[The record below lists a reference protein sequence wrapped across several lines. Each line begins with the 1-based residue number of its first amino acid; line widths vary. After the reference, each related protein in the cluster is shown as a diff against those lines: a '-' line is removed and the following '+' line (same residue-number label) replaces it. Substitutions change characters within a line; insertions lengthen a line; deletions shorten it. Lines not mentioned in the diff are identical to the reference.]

1 MKEIIDILTEIEN
14 TKDCIISKLERP
26 IKKLSFELPKDLEYY
41 LKNYSFIV
49 LFQNA
54 DYSIKIVGVSEFKR
68 ANPVIVG
75 EEAED
80 NISHNCYIIADD
92 NNSQYI
98 TIDLTK
104 DKLGYCYDS
113 FWDRHGVV
121 GKQAVIAQ
129 SFTELLERLYNSKGQ
144 SWYWTDSNFK
154 SYGDAYDG

>member
-1 MKEIIDILTEIEN
+1 MKKIIEILTEIES
-14 TKDCIISKLERP
+14 TRDCTVSKLERP
-26 IKKLSFELPKDLEYY
+26 IEKLPFELPEDLEYY
-41 LKNYSFIV
+41 LKNYSSIV

-80 NISHNCYIIADD
+80 DISHNWYIIADD
-92 NNSQYI
+92 NNSRYI

-104 DKLGYCYDS
+104 HKLGFCSDS

-121 GKQAVIAQ
+121 GEQAVIAR

-144 SWYWTDSNFK
+144 SWYWMDSNFQ
-154 SYGDAYDG
+154 SYGDAYDD

>member
-1 MKEIIDILTEIEN
+1 MKEIIEILTEIEN
-14 TKDCIISKLERP
+14 AKNCTVSKLEKP
-26 IKKLSFELPKDLEYY
+26 IKKLPFDLPKDLEYY
-41 LKNYSFIV
+41 LKNYSSIV
-49 LFQNA
+49 LFQNT
-54 DYSIKIVGVSEFKR
+54 DYSIKIVGVSGFKR

-75 EEAED
+75 EEVED
-80 NISHNCYIIADD
+80 DISHNWYIIADD

-121 GKQAVIAQ
+121 GEQAVIAQ

-144 SWYWTDSNFK
+144 SWSWIDSNFQ
-154 SYGDAYDG
+154 SYGDAYDD